1 MNKVLLTRI
10 QYESIQKIFENFD
23 DVDRFEIIQQSENG
37 IGPSTLIKFDINVS
51 NHEYDITDVSNW

>member
-1 MNKVLLTRI
+1 MSRITLTRI
-10 QYESIQKIFENFD
+10 QYESIQKIFKNFQD
-23 DVDRFEIIQQSENG
+23 IEQFEIEQKSESG